1 MGLHIEKTDEALCG
15 LVAAGNR
22 EAEECLA
29 TRYSRLVRA
38 CARPYFLAGGDSED
52 LLQEG
57 MIGLLSAIRSYDP
70 EEETLFRTYAEVCIR
85 NRLRSAIRSAARDK
99 HNPLNHALSFDPPL
113 LDENSNHTY
122 TYRAHFSQIEDP
134 EHTLIIKE
142 EQEARM
148 KAIQN
153 QLSSFEKIVLDLYL
167 NGFSYTE
174 IADQVGRSLKSVDN
188 AIQRIRRKV
197 AAVLVSGDISIG

>member
-1 MGLHIEKTDEALCG
+1 MKIPIIFTPIAHISD
-15 LVAAGNR
+15 
-22 EAEECLA
+22 
-29 TRYSRLVRA
+29 
-38 CARPYFLAGGDSED
+38 
-52 LLQEG
+52 
-57 MIGLLSAIRSYDP
+57 
-70 EEETLFRTYAEVCIR
+70 
-85 NRLRSAIRSAARDK
+85 
-99 HNPLNHALSFDPPL
+99 
-113 LDENSNHTY
+113 
-122 TYRAHFSQIEDP
+122 FSQIEDP

-197 AAVLVSGDISIG
+197 AAVLVSRNITLLQYDLGK